1 MGVEVPD
8 RRAVSCILGRPV
20 LRSFNCH
27 PLRDIREQVPEM
39 VCWPNKFSIGY
50 CYTANAGIMVLT
62 DYILTEM
69 PVQLTQRLQRSLREK
84 VLIDYLIAIGILA
97 TGIAAYKIPLS
108 REVHN
113 GDPLSTTV
121 KLSFRNKLEE

>member
-1 MGVEVPD
+1 MLD
-8 RRAVSCILGRPV
+8 RILLYGEWYVRKQISCIHSLQP
-20 LRSFNCH
+20 
-27 PLRDIREQVPEM
+27 PL
-39 VCWPNKFSIGY
+39 
-50 CYTANAGIMVLT
+50 AGIMILT
-62 DYILTEM
+62 DYILAEM

-108 REVHN
+108 QEVHN

>member
-50 CYTANAGIMVLT
+50 CYTAN
-62 DYILTEM
+62 
-69 PVQLTQRLQRSLREK
+69 VQLTQRLQRSLREK